1 MKETFFNIFWFR
13 RDLRLDDNRALFEAV
28 EAGLPVIPLFIF
40 DTLILHELPTNDK
53 RVSFIFD
60 TISLLNNELANFGS
74 RLLVFEGK
82 PTEIFEQLSNQY
94 SLKTVFA
101 GTDYEP
107 YAKTRD
113 NDVATILSQRG
124 TTLQLVS
131 DQLVLPPGRVLS
143 AIEKPYTVFTPFSK
157 AWKAALKDTDL
168 EEYHFSKKTAP
179 FFQSEFK
186 KIDMPT
192 GFVYS
197 PYQIASS
204 NLNESL
210 VANYEANR
218 DFPARNAT
226 SELGIHLRFGTIGIR
241 KIYKQGSALS
251 QTWGNE
257 LIWREFFMHIL
268 HFFPHVAKQSF
279 RTKYDSIAWVNNE
292 EHFKRWC
299 EGTTGYPLVDAGM
312 RQLAE
317 TGYMHN
323 RVRMVAASFL
333 AKHLLTD
340 WRWGEAWF
348 ASKLMDFELSS
359 NNGNW
364 QWAAGTGCDA
374 APYFRIFNPME
385 QARKFDPKNEYIQR
399 WIPEFGSSN
408 YPTPIID
415 HKTARERCLVE
426 YGKVRG

>member
-1 MKETFFNIFWFR
+1 MKDTFINIFWFR
-13 RDLRLDDNRALFEAV
+13 RDLRLDDNRALFKAM
-28 EAGLPVIPLFIF
+28 EAGLPVIPIFIF
-40 DTLILHELPTNDK
+40 DTNILQELPSNDK

-60 TISLLNNELANFGS
+60 RISQLNTELAQSGS
-74 RLLVFEGK
+74 RLQVFEGK
-82 PTEIFEQLSNQY
+82 PVDIFEQLSNQY
-94 SLKTVFA
+94 SLQTVFA
-101 GTDYEP
+101 GTDFEP
-107 YAKTRD
+107 YTKTRD
-113 NDVATILSQRG
+113 HEVAAILSQHG
-124 TTLQLVS
+124 ATLRLVS
-131 DQLVLPPGRVLS
+131 DQLVLQPGRVLS
-143 AIEKPYTVFTPFSK
+143 AANKPYTVFTPFSK
-157 AWKAALKDTDL
+157 AWKAALVADDL
-168 EEYHFSKKTAP
+168 VEYHFSKQKTH

-197 PYQIASS
+197 QYQIASS
-204 NLNESL
+204 NLNENL
-210 VANYEANR
+210 VANYAANR

-241 KIYKQGSALS
+241 KIYKQGAALS

-340 WRWGEAWF
+340 WRWGEVWF

-374 APYFRIFNPME
+374 APYFRVFNPE
-385 QARKFDPKNEYIQR
+385 IQLQKFDEKGIYIR
-399 WIPEFGSSN
+399 KWIPEFNLG
-408 YPTPIID
+408 
-415 HKTARERCLVE
+415 
-426 YGKVRG
+426 YGKPMVEHAFARDRAIATYKAGILK

>member
-1 MKETFFNIFWFR
+1 MTDTLFNIFWFR
-13 RDLRLDDNRALFEAV
+13 RDLRLNDNRALFEAV
-28 EAGLPVIPLFIF
+28 EAGLPIIPVFIF
-40 DTLILHELPTNDK
+40 DTNILQELPSDDK
-53 RVSFIFD
+53 RISFIFD
-60 TISLLNNELANFGS
+60 RISLLNTELTQFGS
-74 RLLVFEGK
+74 RLQVFDGK
-82 PTEIFEQLSNQY
+82 PADIFEKLSNQY
-94 SLKTVFA
+94 SLHTVFA
-101 GTDYEP
+101 GIDYEA
-107 YAKTRD
+107 YAIKRD
-113 NDVATILSQRG
+113 AETNLVLKRKGAS
-124 TTLQLVS
+124 LQLIS

-143 AIEKPYTVFTPFSK
+143 AANKPYTVFTPFSK
-157 AWKAALKDTDL
+157 AWKAALVADDL
-168 EEYHFSKKTAP
+168 AEYNFSKQKAH
-179 FFQSEFK
+179 FFQDETR
-186 KIDMPT
+186 KIDMPS

-197 PYQIASS
+197 KYQITSS
-204 NLNESL
+204 NLNEKL
-210 VANYEANR
+210 VLNYAANR

-226 SELGIHLRFGTIGIR
+226 SELGVHLRFGTVSIR
-241 KIYKQGSALS
+241 KIYKQGATLS
-251 QTWGNE
+251 ETWGNE

-268 HFFPHVAKQSF
+268 YFFPHVAKQSF
-279 RTKYDSIAWVNNE
+279 RTKYDSIAWVNNN
-292 EHFKRWC
+292 EHFRRWC
-299 EGTTGYPLVDAGM
+299 EGTTGFPLVDAGM

-340 WRWGEAWF
+340 WRWGETWF

-364 QWAAGTGCDA
+364 QWASGTGCDA

-408 YPTPIID
+408 YPAPIVD

-426 YGKVRG
+426 YGKLRG